1 MKVVESINCFLLVG
15 KGCRTLDNFVYCLMN
30 SIVLWGFF
38 NWKGVIQVDVKT
50 LPMEPLLL
58 YSIQGLF
65 GYRKDRGSEGIQM
78 CNVIAAL
85 KGKKKPSEV
94 GREEG

>member
-30 SIVLWGFF
+30 SIVLVFF
-38 NWKGVIQVDVKT
+38 LIGKVVIQVDVKT
-50 LPMEPLLL
+50 LPMEPLFL

-85 KGKKKPSEV
+85 KEKKKSAEA
-94 GREEG
+94 GREKG